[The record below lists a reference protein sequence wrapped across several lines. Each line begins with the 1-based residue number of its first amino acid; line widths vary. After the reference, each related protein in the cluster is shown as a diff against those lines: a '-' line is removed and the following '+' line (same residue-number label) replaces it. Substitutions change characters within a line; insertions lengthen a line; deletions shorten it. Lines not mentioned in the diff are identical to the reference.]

1 MFETLVAAT
10 GLTFIMMVVSVLYYL
25 KGKKQGM
32 EFVLQLLYDNDKK
45 AFNRL
50 HTTLQKEL
58 SNV

>member
-10 GLTFIMMVVSVLYYL
+10 GLTFIMILVSAFYYIR
-25 KGKKQGM
+25 GKKQGM
-32 EFVLQLLYDNDKK
+32 EFVLQILYDNDKK

-58 SNV
+58 TNV